1 MSGIEMVVLILA
13 AALCVVLFM
22 ASAKRQRDESK
33 PDPKRPTRRT
43 IEVIELTVMPGAY
56 FERWCDDCNRTHGWV
71 NVYAYE
77 GDDPS
82 QARHIATAPVA
93 DDWGDQE
100 GGRSV

>member
-1 MSGIEMVVLILA
+1 MSGATALALFVIGIAATAVAMVLMWPRKTA
-13 AALCVVLFM
+13 TAP
-22 ASAKRQRDESK
+22 E
-33 PDPKRPTRRT
+33 PNRPPRRT

-56 FERWCDDCNRTHGWV
+56 FEKWCDDCNRTHGWV

-93 DDWGDQE
+93 DDWDEQD
-100 GGRSV
+100 GGAA